1 MGFEKV
7 YITKKGSL
15 LAAKTLQGKQIV
27 FDHAE
32 VGSGTLSGDARD
44 KTSLTK
50 KVLECP
56 IGNIKITGETQA
68 TISFAFNNE
77 NIASAFYFREIGLFA
92 IDPDTEEKVLY
103 AYSNAG
109 ETAEYINNSMTEL
122 IEKNI
127 DIVTLVDNAS
137 NINITLD
144 PNQIYVTEKEA
155 KEMYDNAVQEAVD
168 IIKHKKGKVYGVK
181 KSITTS
187 SSAWTRIEDAEGL
200 VANATKDGTAVVN
213 DFDSLYP
220 WSDIIS
226 YNYDVEAKRITS
238 YYGEPTFKFDGSNGE
253 VMTRIPEF
261 WYKRVQKD
269 GNEYVYIA
277 DYAAEGFIKSEQ
289 FSVGRYTMSGDSSK
303 VSSKSGVA
311 PFTNY
316 TITNARTYA
325 RALGNE
331 FGILDW
337 HYFLL
342 QLLYLV
348 EYADYNNQNK
358 LGQGRTL
365 STNTTA
371 NNSGGCDS
379 LGMKSGCLGND
390 GTYSIIYRG
399 IEDIFGNIWQFI
411 DGINVRDYQ
420 AYICYD
426 STKYAVDTFDGAY
439 QPLGYVDA
447 NVEGYAS
454 KLGYDENHPLI
465 SLTTES
471 KGSSSTHLT
480 DYYYVSAGDKIAI
493 VGGRWYHGL
502 KAGLWFWDLNVT
514 SSTAGTSFGARLL
527 KNQ

>member
-7 YITKKGSL
+7 YITKEGSL
-15 LAAKTLQGKQIV
+15 LAAKTLQGKQII

-32 VGSGTLSGDARD
+32 VGSGTLNGDARD
-44 KTSLTK
+44 KTALTK

-56 IGNIKITGETQA
+56 INNIKITGDTQA
-68 TISFAFNNE
+68 KISFAFSNAKIE
-77 NIASAFYFREIGLFA
+77 EAFYFREIGLFA

-109 ETAEYINNSMTEL
+109 DTAEYINNSMTEL

-127 DIVTLVDNAS
+127 DIIVLVDNAT

-155 KEMYDNAVQEAVD
+155 IEMCDNAVKRAVD
-168 IIKHKKGKVYGVK
+168 IVKHKAGKIYGVK
-181 KSITTS
+181 RSITS
-187 SSAWTRIEDAEGL
+187 SSPTWERIEDAIGL
-200 VANATKDGTAVVN
+200 EANATKNGSAVNN
-213 DFDSLYP
+213 DFDNIYP

-226 YNYDVEAKRITS
+226 YNYDVQAKKITA
-238 YYGEPTFKFDGSNGE
+238 YYGEPNFKFDGSNGE
-253 VMTRIPEF
+253 VMTKIPEF

-269 GNEYVYIA
+269 GYEYVYIA

-289 FSVGRYTMSGDSSK
+289 FGVGRYTMSGDSSR

-316 TITNARTYA
+316 TITNARDYA

-348 EYADYNNQNK
+348 EYASYNNQSK

-365 STNTTA
+365 GSNTTA

-379 LGMKSGCLGND
+379 LGMKSGCLGDD

-411 DGINVRDYQ
+411 DGINIRDYQ

-426 STKYAVDTFDGAY
+426 STKYAVDTFEGAY
-439 QPLGYVDA
+439 QPLGYIDA
-447 NVEGYAS
+447 NAEGYAS

-465 SLTTES
+465 SLTTEAT
-471 KGSSSTHLT
+471 GSSSTHLT
-480 DYYYVSAGDKIAI
+480 DYYYVSAGDKIAL
-493 VGGRWYHGL
+493 VGGRWINGL
-502 KAGLWFWDLNVT
+502 KAGLWCWRLNHA
-514 SSTAGTSFGARLL
+514 SSDAGTYIGARLL